1 MLKET
6 KIYSCDIKP
15 AGTPVTVKA
24 NGNRNRLIAF
34 LTGGLAVWVVSYIY
48 LQRAAN
54 FLTYDILRLS
64 PVSHLGSSVAFFL
77 YDVPKVLLLL
87 VLIIFAVGIIRSFFS
102 PERTRSILAGK
113 REFVGNIIGA
123 SLGIVT
129 PFCSC
134 SACPLFIGFVEAGI
148 PLGVTLSFL
157 IASPMIN
164 EVALVLLY
172 GMFGWRI
179 AMLYIGTGLVIAIA
193 AGWVI
198 GRLKLE
204 RYIEDWVLERRNST
218 AAIST
223 ESNSESFESR
233 VNYGFK
239 AVREIVGK
247 VWPYLLGGIAIGAV
261 IHGYVPEGVLASFMG
276 KSAWWSV
283 PIAVLIGIPIY
294 SNAAGVIPIVQSL
307 LEKGAALG
315 TTLSFMMAVVGLSL
329 PETII
334 LRRVLKWQLLAI
346 FIGVVAV
353 GIIITGY
360 LFNIIL

>member
-1 MLKET
+1 MTKET
-6 KIYSCDIKP
+6 KACSCGISSARSP
-15 AGTPVTVKA
+15 ANEKA
-24 NGNRNRLIAF
+24 NGNRNRLIT
-34 LTGGLAVWVVSYIY
+34 LLAGSLVVWVVLYIY

-54 FLTYDILRLS
+54 YFTYDILRLS
-64 PVSHLGSSVAFFL
+64 PASHLGSSVAFFL

-87 VLIIFAVGIIRSFFS
+87 VLIIFVVGIIRSFFS

-179 AMLYIGTGLVIAIA
+179 ALLYIGTGLVIAIA

-218 AAIST
+218 GTVST
-223 ESNSESFESR
+223 ESNPESVESR
-233 VNYGFK
+233 INYGLK
-239 AVREIVGK
+239 AVRDILGK
-247 VWPYLLGGIAIGAV
+247 VWPYLIGGIAIGAV

-315 TTLSFMMAVVGLSL
+315 TALAFMMAVVGLSL

-346 FIGVVAV
+346 FIGVVTI

-360 LFNIIL
+360 LFNAVL